1 MLESLLWKCI
11 KWDHSVG
18 LKKSSAWEDIKQSSR
33 GVSLS
38 KRECFWES
46 SNEHNRQTQEKAMCA
61 RCSAWCWMEGSWSFL
76 NLKGNVK
83 HTANLLFG
91 LMSKTE
97 LWKGLYG

>member
-1 MLESLLWKCI
+1 MSITDK
-11 KWDHSVG
+11 HR
-18 LKKSSAWEDIKQSSR
+18 KKLRVPGVLPGAGWR
-33 GVSLS
+33 G
-38 KRECFWES
+38 
-46 SNEHNRQTQEKAMCA
+46 A
-61 RCSAWCWMEGSWSFL
+61 GL